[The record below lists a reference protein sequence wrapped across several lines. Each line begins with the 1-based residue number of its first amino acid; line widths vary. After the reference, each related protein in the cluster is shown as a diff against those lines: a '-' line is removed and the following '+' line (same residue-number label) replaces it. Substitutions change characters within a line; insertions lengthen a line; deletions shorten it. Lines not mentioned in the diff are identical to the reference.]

1 MAKRKNSSKKASGRK
16 NTLIKKAY
24 ELGQVPG
31 FEVALFVRRRGQ
43 ITTFRSIDD
52 ESWWPLK
59 AEIVS

>member
-1 MAKRKNSSKKASGRK
+1 MANRKNQYKKALGRK
-16 NTLIKKAY
+16 GTLFKKAY

-31 FEVALFVRRRGQ
+31 FEVALFVQRRGQ

-52 ESWWPLK
+52 ESWWLLK